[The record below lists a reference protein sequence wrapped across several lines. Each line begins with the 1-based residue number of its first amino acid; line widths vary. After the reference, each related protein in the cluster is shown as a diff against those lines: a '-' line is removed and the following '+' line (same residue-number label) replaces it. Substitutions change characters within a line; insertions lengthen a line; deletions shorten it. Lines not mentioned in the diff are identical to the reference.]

1 MQDQVLTLEE
11 AADRAKVKVKS
22 MREWL
27 RTGKLKGIK
36 AGRLWRVR
44 ASDLE
49 AFFEASAQRPRLVRE
64 PDDAEAAG
72 AQPLAQAQGP
82 AEPVEEGKRKELTGD
97 RARIADVLRAHP
109 EGLTP
114 AQVQAQLGTDKP
126 LRDTMKNMLQDG
138 ILRRPHTAAYA
149 VYVLAEGS

>member
-11 AADRAKVKVKS
+11 AADRAKVRVKS

-49 AFFEASAQRPRLVRE
+49 AFFEASVQRPRLVLTVVGGE
-64 PDDAEAAG
+64 HDSQSVPVVETPDEDH
-72 AQPLAQAQGP
+72 PLAMPVAPTLQHPAQRKAELLARLRTLQAEGHSLQTIADQMN
-82 AEPVEEGKRKELTGD
+82 AEGVPTLTG
-97 RARIADVLRAHP
+97 RGRWQKGTVGKL
-109 EGLTP
+109 L
-114 AQVQAQLGTDKP
+114 AQEEVVSQ
-126 LRDTMKNMLQDG
+126 
-138 ILRRPHTAAYA
+138 
-149 VYVLAEGS
+149 